1 MEKNNNSLL
10 VVLLCLGIA
19 VVLQGVYLAIAVS
32 ETLQQRTL
40 TIIYAMI
47 GVFMLLTAS
56 CMSEK

>member
-1 MEKNNNSLL
+1 MEKNNNLL
-10 VVLLCLGIA
+10 TALLCLSIT
-19 VVLQGVYLAIAVS
+19 VVLQGTYLAIAVS

-56 CMSEK
+56 YMSEK